1 MASLMINELL
11 CFVSVQNNKLNR
23 ENLQTSLHDFYS
35 LEEAVELKQIL
46 VIECEEVNLSDSISD
61 FKIRRQESKAGAKPQ
76 VIEDILEIWGTVD
89 REKGGKLQVQFV
101 AGNPNKL
108 PSVNAEKFNLQFLIG
123 SISKLQEQVSTQ
135 QTTLGDVTK
144 TLTAINLRLD
154 TPPILAIPATATT
167 TFDVTPSR
175 PLPTSNVRTATSQ
188 TTSTAN
194 PILAVCT
201 PTSAHIFRKRRL
213 TVSAN
218 TFTPGSIQGSAKRK
232 QIPQATSAVSLV
244 STDTGSSFADQA
256 KRLHDNEKPWNI
268 VEARKK
274 KKLVVTVGT
283 SDTAL
288 LTGVEA
294 PKREKRN
301 FGKSL
306 FLVSV
311 RIQPSSK

>member
-1 MASLMINELL
+1 M
-11 CFVSVQNNKLNR
+11 
-23 ENLQTSLHDFYS
+23 
-35 LEEAVELKQIL
+35 
-46 VIECEEVNLSDSISD
+46 
-61 FKIRRQESKAGAKPQ
+61 
-76 VIEDILEIWGTVD
+76 
-89 REKGGKLQVQFV
+89 
-101 AGNPNKL
+101 
-108 PSVNAEKFNLQFLIG
+108 
-123 SISKLQEQVSTQ
+123 
-135 QTTLGDVTK
+135 
-144 TLTAINLRLD
+144 
-154 TPPILAIPATATT
+154 
-167 TFDVTPSR
+167 
-175 PLPTSNVRTATSQ
+175 
-188 TTSTAN
+188 
-194 PILAVCT
+194 
-201 PTSAHIFRKRRL
+201 
-213 TVSAN
+213 
-218 TFTPGSIQGSAKRK
+218 
-232 QIPQATSAVSLV
+232 